1 MKKSFHSSAH
11 FIENAKCNST
21 YALTNEVLSKR
32 VQGNTQEH
40 ADKCC
45 LFSTRP
51 SAREYTRG
59 LSYLGPSEAQA
70 CVTVKVVVIVRFLH
84 LLLKDNLTVLK
95 QLVFLFIYVAY
106 AT

>member
-1 MKKSFHSSAH
+1 M
-11 FIENAKCNST
+11 

>member
-1 MKKSFHSSAH
+1 MLLVT
-11 FIENAKCNST
+11 KCNSM

-32 VQGNTQEH
+32 LQGYTQEH

-59 LSYLGPSEAQA
+59 LSYLGPSEAKA
-70 CVTVKVVVIVRFLH
+70 YICYDCSHCSLFCHPRAYYLRKFNGFPTVGFFYSTIQH
-84 LLLKDNLTVLK
+84 ILLR
-95 QLVFLFIYVAY
+95 
-106 AT
+106 

>member
-1 MKKSFHSSAH
+1 M
-11 FIENAKCNST
+11 

-32 VQGNTQEH
+32 LQGYTQEH

-59 LSYLGPSEAQA
+59 VFYLGPSEAK
-70 CVTVKVVVIVRFLH
+70 TP
-84 LLLKDNLTVLK
+84 
-95 QLVFLFIYVAY
+95 Y
-106 AT
+106 

>member
-1 MKKSFHSSAH
+1 M
-11 FIENAKCNST
+11 

-59 LSYLGPSEAQA
+59 VFYLGPSEAKA
-70 CVTVKVVVIVRFLH
+70 YITVTVVVIVRYFVIH
-84 LLLKDNLTVLK
+84 AP
-95 QLVFLFIYVAY
+95 II
-106 AT
+106 

>member
-1 MKKSFHSSAH
+1 M
-11 FIENAKCNST
+11 

-32 VQGNTQEH
+32 VQGYTQDH

-51 SAREYTRG
+51 SDREYTRG
-59 LSYLGPSEAQA
+59 VFYLGPSEAKA
-70 CVTVKVVVIVRFLH
+70 YIYVTVVVIVRFLH

-95 QLVFLFIYVAY
+95 QLVFYSSM
-106 AT
+106 